1 MTRFT
6 TLPSTASHSPGF
18 EQGQEGGPETQSV
31 HSVLPGEI
39 VGDWAYGGIWK
50 SLEKILRKVR
60 VVRSRFK

>member
-6 TLPSTASHSPGF
+6 TLPSAASHSPGF

-39 VGDWAYGGIWK
+39 VGIGHMGEFGKAWRNIEK
-50 SLEKILRKVR
+50 SESGAFKI
-60 VVRSRFK
+60 

>member
-6 TLPSTASHSPGF
+6 TLPSAASHSPGF

-39 VGDWAYGGIWK
+39 VGDCGNLREFGEVWRNIEK
-50 SLEKILRKVR
+50 SESGAFKI
-60 VVRSRFK
+60 